1 MNGAVV
7 DGILQGK
14 AVAAHVRET
23 VYAQVEALR
32 ADGVALTLAVVR
44 VGDDPASEI
53 YVRHKIRACAEV
65 GIQSRAIVLPA
76 STTEAELLAQVATLN
91 HDDSIDGILVQ
102 LPLPDGIN
110 DEHVLEAVDP
120 AKDVDGFHPFNVGH
134 LVARGRALLQ
144 PCTPAGVMVLLE
156 AANVRT
162 RGREAVVIGRSVI
175 VGRPMAQLLLRADA
189 TVTMCHRYT
198 ADLASHVARADI
210 LVVAAGVPGL
220 VDGASIKP
228 GAAVIDV
235 GMNRL
240 ADGTLCGDVDF
251 ETARARAGVITPVPG
266 GVGPMTVAMLLW
278 NTVLAGR
285 ARRGL
290 DVRALRTPLRS

>member
-23 VYAQVEALR
+23 VGAEVRRLR
-32 ADGVALTLAVVR
+32 AENVELTLAVVR

-65 GIQSRAIVLPA
+65 GIQSRALVMPA
-76 STTEAELLAQVATLN
+76 ATTEAELLAQVAALN
-91 HDDSIDGILVQ
+91 VDDSIDGILVQ
-102 LPLPDGIN
+102 LPLPAGI
-110 DEHVLEAVDP
+110 DEDHVLEAVHPD
-120 AKDVDGFHPFNVGH
+120 KDVDGFHPLNVGH

-156 AANVRT
+156 AAGIAT
-162 RGREAVVIGRSVI
+162 RGREAVVVGRSVI

-189 TVTMCHRYT
+189 TVTVCHRHT
-198 ADLASHVARADI
+198 ADLVAHVARADI

-220 VDGASIKP
+220 VPGSAIKP
-228 GAAVIDV
+228 GATVIDV

-240 ADGTLCGDVDF
+240 DDGRICGDVDF
-251 ETARARAGVITPVPG
+251 EAARPRARLITPVPG

-290 DVRALRTPLRS
+290 GVGTMRSPLRN